1 MNSLDVGCTTPPPTT
16 ATVSAQL
23 CLFSTWIGSGKN
35 WIGADA
41 VVQQTQYQNVLI
53 QYDYH
58 ILQHNI
64 QKVISMYIFLK
75 NLCLILVS
83 NFILVAR

>member
-1 MNSLDVGCTTPPPTT
+1 MSTANVYQQNCVYLVLGLDQGKTGSVIPSRCCGT
-16 ATVSAQL
+16 ANNT
-23 CLFSTWIGSGKN
+23 I
-35 WIGADA
+35 II
-41 VVQQTQYQNVLI
+41 I
-53 QYDYH
+53 QYNYNIIH
-58 ILQHNI
+58 QNI